1 MKYTIFLSQKAEEQ
15 LDFFTK
21 SGDIPRLKKIKKLLD
36 ELEEHPKTGAGNP
49 EQLKHELSG
58 YWSRRIDSKN
68 RMIYSIDNTTIVVD
82 VLSVKGHYNDK

>member
-21 SGDIPRLKKIKKLLD
+21 SGDIPRLKKIRKLLD
-36 ELEEHPKTGAGNP
+36 ELEEHPTTGTGKP
-49 EQLKHELSG
+49 ELLKHELSG

-68 RMIYSIDNTTIVVD
+68 RMIYSIDNATIVVD